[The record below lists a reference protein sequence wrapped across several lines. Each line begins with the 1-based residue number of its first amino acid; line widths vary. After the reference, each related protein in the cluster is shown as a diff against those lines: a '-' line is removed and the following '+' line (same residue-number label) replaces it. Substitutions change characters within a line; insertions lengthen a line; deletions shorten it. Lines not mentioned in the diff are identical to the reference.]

1 MKELKGDYM
10 KRIMA
15 ALFAVL
21 MLTAG
26 AALADKAPVK
36 MDVPPQAIQTQAEGE
51 LEMYDIEFP
60 EDMPLAARNFVLTAR
75 AEFEKHPF
83 EKLPKANEYT
93 QWYYRDKR
101 EIGWCSVFQIYCAYH
116 SGVQLIK
123 YKQDVTVADGDVIS
137 PMEGRVGNVYYAF
150 EQHGRWQQA
159 DKMEAIPKPGYIII
173 YGVRGSTPYTHVGI
187 VETVKE
193 LGDGRYELTT
203 VEGNI
208 NSTIKRMNY
217 IYDATPAE
225 KYRNMSEIPENE
237 ITRENC
243 QYTVHKKDWY
253 ITGFG
258 NTW

>member
-1 MKELKGDYM
+1 MKK
-10 KRIMA
+10 II
-15 ALFAVL
+15 AVL
-21 MLTAG
+21 LLALLGMIG
-26 AALADKAPVK
+26 ACAYAAPV
-36 MDVPPQAIQTQAEGE
+36 DLAVPPQAIETQAEGE
-51 LEMYDIEFP
+51 LESYGLTFP

-93 QWYYRDKR
+93 TWFYEDKR

-123 YKQDVTVADGDVIS
+123 HKQDVTVAPEEIIS
-137 PMEGRVGNVYYAF
+137 AMEGRVGNVYYVFDA
-150 EQHGRWQQA
+150 HGRWQQA

-173 YGVRGSTPYTHVGI
+173 YGKRGSTPYTHVGI
-187 VETVKE
+187 VESVKE
-193 LGDGRYELTT
+193 LGDGMYELTT
-203 VEGNI
+203 IEGNV

-217 IYDATPAE
+217 RYDATP
-225 KYRNMSEIPENE
+225 KKKFYNMSVVPEAE
-237 ITRENC
+237 ITQENC
-243 QYTVHKKDWY
+243 QYTLHNKEWY

>member
-1 MKELKGDYM
+1 MKKIL
-10 KRIMA
+10 
-15 ALFAVL
+15 AVL
-21 MLTAG
+21 LGLLMLDAS
-26 AALADKAPVK
+26 AALADTAPVK
-36 MDVPPQAIQTQAEGE
+36 MDVPPAAIETQAEGE
-51 LEMYDIEFP
+51 LETYDIEFP
-60 EDMPLAARNFVLTAR
+60 EEMPLAARNFVLTAR

-93 QWYYRDKR
+93 QWYYQDKR

-123 YKQDVTVADGDVIS
+123 YKQDATVEDGDVIS
-137 PMEGRVGNVYYAF
+137 AMEGRVGNVYYAF
-150 EQHGRWQQA
+150 DQHGRWQQA
-159 DKMEAIPKPGYIII
+159 DKMEAIPRPGYIII

-193 LGDGRYELTT
+193 LDDGKYELTT

-217 IYDATPAE
+217 IYDATPDQ
-225 KYRNMSEIPENE
+225 KYYNMSEIPEDQ

>member
-1 MKELKGDYM
+1 MKKIL
-10 KRIMA
+10 
-15 ALFAVL
+15 AVL
-21 MLTAG
+21 LGLLMLDAS
-26 AALADKAPVK
+26 AALADTAPVK
-36 MDVPPQAIQTQAEGE
+36 MDVPPAAIETQAEGE
-51 LEMYDIEFP
+51 LETYDIEFP
-60 EDMPLAARNFVLTAR
+60 EEMPLAARNFVLTAR

-93 QWYYRDKR
+93 QWYYQDKR

-123 YKQDVTVADGDVIS
+123 YKQDATVEDGDVIS
-137 PMEGRVGNVYYAF
+137 AMEGRVGNVYYAF
-150 EQHGRWQQA
+150 DQHGRWQQA
-159 DKMEAIPKPGYIII
+159 DKMEAIPRPGYIII

-193 LGDGRYELTT
+193 LGDGKYEMTT

-217 IYDATPAE
+217 IYDATPDQ
-225 KYRNMSEIPENE
+225 KYYNMSEIPEDQ